1 MYIALEGVDYTG
13 KSTLIKSLKK
23 EHKNYSFTQE
33 PYNKKLVNKM
43 LKQANDK
50 SITLT
55 YLYDRANHYEN
66 IIKHHKLN
74 TIISDRSFISGIA
87 YDWFYRDFKFMD
99 LVLLNEL
106 IINEIKPNYIILLWF
121 NYHDKEIFEKRR
133 NKRRIKDKYDKQSF
147 EQLLRLQ
154 SYIIYVLD
162 YYKIP
167 YKKINASLSKKELV
181 KEVNSILNKLKENK

>member
-1 MYIALEGVDYTG
+1 MYIVLEGVDYTG
-13 KSTLIKSLKK
+13 KSTLIKNLKK
-23 EHKNYSFTQE
+23 EHKNYTFTKE
-33 PYNKKLVNKM
+33 PYNKKLVNKL
-43 LKQANDK
+43 LKQANNK
-50 SITLT
+50 STTLA
-55 YLYDRANHYEN
+55 YLYDRANHYED

-106 IINEIKPNYIILLWF
+106 IVNEIKPNYIILLWF

-133 NKRRIKDKYDKQSF
+133 NKRGVKDKYDKQSF

-167 YKKINASLSKKELV
+167 YKKVCASLSEKELV
-181 KEVNSILNKLKENK
+181 KEVNKILNKLKEDK

>member
-99 LVLLNEL
+99 LVLLNEF
-106 IINEIKPNYIILLWF
+106 IVKDIKPDFIILVWF
-121 NYHDKEIFEKRR
+121 NYNDKAIFERRREKRGV
-133 NKRRIKDKYDKQSF
+133 KDIYDKQPF